1 MSNDTCTW
9 GTPRGAGG
17 MPESRKRPR
26 LLLPSAI
33 CRSPCNTC
41 TSTELWLGSEVLNT
55 SLLRTGIGV
64 LRGISTFMTPP
75 MVSSPNDNGVTS
87 LSIRS
92 RNSPVRIPA
101 CTAAPIAT
109 TSSGFTDWQG
119 SRGTKVRTIC
129 CTIGMRVDPPTSTTS
144 SMSSAAS
151 PESRRA
157 RCTGRNRR
165 SSRSGHSPSNTLRS
179 SVVSMCSGPSGPVA
193 MNGNEMGVLCTPLS
207 SILAFSAASV
217 SRCRAC
223 RSRRRSTLCSA

>member
-1 MSNDTCTW
+1 M
-9 GTPRGAGG
+9 
-17 MPESRKRPR
+17 
-26 LLLPSAI
+26 
-33 CRSPCNTC
+33 
-41 TSTELWLGSEVLNT
+41 GSEVLNT